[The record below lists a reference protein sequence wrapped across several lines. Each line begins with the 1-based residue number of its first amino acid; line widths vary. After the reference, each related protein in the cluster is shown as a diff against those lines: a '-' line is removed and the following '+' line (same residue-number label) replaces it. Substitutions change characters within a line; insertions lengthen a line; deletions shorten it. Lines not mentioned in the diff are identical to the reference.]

1 MWLIGS
7 TQGREQERW
16 ESKMRRKV
24 RDTDGQ
30 GHEEEKSNDSFRD
43 SMRPSG
49 KRGERGGRW
58 EYMRPFG
65 GRSFDLAS
73 EDWLRE
79 FDEMRHEMEHV
90 FEETIQDIERI
101 PKDLIRE
108 YETAAGGMAREIG
121 PLVYGYSYS
130 VGADGK
136 PQFREFGN
144 IRPLQRSLRGGR
156 PRVGAPMLTAER
168 EPLADVTTTN
178 KEVKVTVEMPGITKQ
193 DIKVSAY
200 EGAVEVSTIEK
211 GKRRYH
217 RIIDLPSETDIETAR
232 STYSNGIL
240 EITFDKQTQ
249 PRGREIKVD

>member
-1 MWLIGS
+1 
-7 TQGREQERW
+7 
-16 ESKMRRKV
+16 
-24 RDTDGQ
+24 
-30 GHEEEKSNDSFRD
+30 
-43 SMRPSG
+43 
-49 KRGERGGRW
+49 
-58 EYMRPFG
+58 
-65 GRSFDLAS
+65 
-73 EDWLRE
+73 LRE

-90 FEETIQDIERI
+90 FEETIQDIEKI

-108 YETAAGGMAREIG
+108 YETAAGGMTREIG

-156 PRVGAPMLTAER
+156 PGVGAPMLTAER

-200 EGAVEVSTIEK
+200 EGAVEVSTMEK
-211 GKRRYH
+211 GKRKYH
-217 RIIDLPSETDIETAR
+217 RIVDLPSETDIETAR

-240 EITFDKQTQ
+240 EITFDKQTK

>member
-1 MWLIGS
+1 
-7 TQGREQERW
+7 
-16 ESKMRRKV
+16 MRRKV
-24 RDTDGQ
+24 RDTDDERQ
-30 GHEEEKSNDSFRD
+30 EEEKSNDSLREYV
-43 SMRPSG
+43 RQGG
-49 KRGERGGRW
+49 KRGERAGRW
-58 EYMRPFG
+58 DYMRPFSG
-65 GRSFDLAS
+65 SSFGLAS

-101 PKDLIRE
+101 PKELVRE
-108 YETAAGGMAREIG
+108 YETAAGRMAREIG
-121 PLVYGYSYS
+121 PLVYGYSYT

-156 PRVGAPMLTAER
+156 PGVGAPMLTAER

-200 EGAVEVSTIEK
+200 EGAVEVSTMEK
-211 GKRRYH
+211 GKRKYH
-217 RIIDLPSETDIETAR
+217 RIVDLPSETDIETAR

-240 EITFDKQTQ
+240 EITFDKQTK